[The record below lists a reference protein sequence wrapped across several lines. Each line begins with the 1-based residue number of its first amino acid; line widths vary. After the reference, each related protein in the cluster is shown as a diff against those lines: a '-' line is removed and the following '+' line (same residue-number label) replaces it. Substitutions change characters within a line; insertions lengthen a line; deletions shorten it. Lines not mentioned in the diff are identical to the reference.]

1 MKINSQTRLCLL
13 IGNPVEHSV
22 SPSIHNAGYR
32 ALGLNYAYLAFR
44 VEDVRSAVD
53 GIRGLRIRGASV
65 TMPYK
70 QAVIPYLD
78 QIDPLAKKIGAVN
91 TIVNDQGRLTGYNTD
106 GLAAYQSLVANRV
119 NLAGARIA
127 LLGAGGAARAI
138 AFTLA
143 SKRKSGEMVLMDLQ
157 EPLAAA
163 LAREVSKKTGA
174 RVRAASPARLVEE
187 LETTSVLINA
197 TPIGMY
203 PKVGQTP
210 VPKSLLR
217 KDLAVF
223 DIVYNPFRTRL
234 LKEAASKGAKTI
246 GGLEMLARQ
255 ACEQFKLFTGKDAP
269 FRIMLAA
276 GRRGLRETK
285 G

>member
-1 MKINSQTRLCLL
+1 MKINSQTRLCIL
-13 IGNPVEHSV
+13 IGNPIGHSV
-22 SPSIHNAGYR
+22 SPQIHNAGYQ

-44 VEDVRSAVD
+44 VEDLRSAVD

-65 TMPYK
+65 TMPHK

-78 QIDPLAKKIGAVN
+78 QIVPLAKKIGAVN
-91 TIVNDQGRLTGYNTD
+91 TIVNDEGRLTGYNTD
-106 GLAAYQSLVANRV
+106 GLAAYQCLVK
-119 NLAGARIA
+119 AGVKIQGAKIA

-143 SKRKSGEMVLMDLQ
+143 SKRKSGEMILMDLM
-157 EPLAAA
+157 EPLARSLAA
-163 LAREVSKKTGA
+163 EVGRKTGA
-174 RVRAASPARLVEE
+174 GVRAASLARLGEE
-187 LETTSVLINA
+187 LEDSSVLINA

-203 PKVGQTP
+203 PKVGSTP
-210 VPKSLLR
+210 VPKALLR

-223 DIVYNPFRTRL
+223 DIVYNPLRTRL
-234 LKEAASKGAKTI
+234 LREAAGTGAKTI

-276 GRRGLRETK
+276 GRKGLREIK